1 MPSLAFLHYSMCKEK
16 ERRAVLITVG
26 RLCTQPIIE
35 IADYNCEVNYFEG
48 CFVKIFIFEMRSFEC
63 NSMQTCD
70 FLLAFTVIEILNFAG
85 DISMLL
91 WSLVSS
97 LMLNIN
103 KNILCMPK
111 IYPVKSINQ
120 YSCKQNAM
128 SDIIIVLIFYLRWW
142 QHSCK
147 HGWFGFWKSNR

>member
-1 MPSLAFLHYSMCKEK
+1 MH
-16 ERRAVLITVG
+16 
-26 RLCTQPIIE
+26 
-35 IADYNCEVNYFEG
+35 IADYWNCWLQLRSKLFRRLFCRNFH
-48 CFVKIFIFEMRSFEC
+48 FEMRSFEC

-120 YSCKQNAM
+120 YSCKQNAT

-147 HGWFGFWKSNR
+147 HGWFGFWKSNRWTTAGSRDTGSRVHQKNEQYV